1 MSDSSP
7 ILLIIDPHQSRFS
20 EENEHLVPSL
30 AYLQSRYSTAVVA
43 TRKGEGPLA
52 FPLATHAVRR
62 TRTLT
67 SAVGAV
73 SALRGLDCSV
83 RPVHVSAPDLDVDAL
98 TTLFEMARRKIGCML
113 LADLCGSYID
123 PEMLTAGLD
132 YIMQAD
138 GVQVV
143 RAVDYV
149 PRERPFLPAGDRDAL
164 ESLEA
169 QLVSGEGG
177 YDDLKRALEI
187 LTGSGDEVFAG
198 ARGLY
203 RPPPG
208 RAAAERRL
216 RSTVEGIDWIT
227 SASLYRIAAQPS
239 PGQQAW
245 TPGLLATELLA
256 RCMVASISADQ
267 VRRHFAVKESD
278 FGVANPLAR
287 PMPAEQV
294 AALPVSEP
302 DPSDAD

>member
-30 AYLQSRYSTAVVA
+30 AYLQSRYSTVVVA

-62 TRTLT
+62 TRTQT
-67 SAVGAV
+67 SAV
-73 SALRGLDCSV
+73 SALRGLDCSD
-83 RPVHVSAPDLDVDAL
+83 RPVHVSAPDLEVDAL
-98 TTLFEMARRKIGCML
+98 TTLVDMAHRKIGCML

-123 PEMLTAGLD
+123 PQMLTAGLD
-132 YIMQAD
+132 YMLQKD

-149 PRERPFLPAGDRDAL
+149 PRGRPFLPAGDRDAL

-187 LTGSGDEVFAG
+187 LTGSGEKVLAG

-208 RAAAERRL
+208 RAAAARRL

-227 SASLYRIAAQPS
+227 SASLYRIADQPA

-245 TPGLLATELLA
+245 TPGLLATELVA
-256 RCMVASISADQ
+256 RCMVESISADQ
-267 VRRHFAVKESD
+267 VRRHFEVKESD

-287 PMPAEQV
+287 PMPA
-294 AALPVSEP
+294 
-302 DPSDAD
+302 

>member
-7 ILLIIDPHQSRFS
+7 ILLIIDPQQSRFS

-30 AYLQSRYSTAVVA
+30 AYLQSRYSTVVVA
-43 TRKGEGPLA
+43 TRKGAGPLA

-62 TRTLT
+62 TRTQTL
-67 SAVGAV
+67 AV
-73 SALRGLDCSV
+73 SALRGLDCSD
-83 RPVHVSAPDLDVDAL
+83 RPVHVSAPDLDMGAVS
-98 TTLFEMARRKIGCML
+98 TLFEMAHRKIGCML

-123 PEMLTAGLD
+123 PQMLTAGLD
-132 YIMQAD
+132 YMLQKD
-138 GVQVV
+138 VVQVV

-187 LTGSGDEVFAG
+187 LTGSGEKVLAG

-208 RAAAERRL
+208 RAAAARRL

-227 SASLYRIAAQPS
+227 SAALYRIADQPA

-245 TPGLLATELLA
+245 TPGLLATELVA
-256 RCMVASISADQ
+256 RCMVESINADQ
-267 VRRHFAVKESD
+267 VRRHFEVKESD

-287 PMPAEQV
+287 PMPA
-294 AALPVSEP
+294 
-302 DPSDAD
+302 

>member
-1 MSDSSP
+1 MSNSSP
-7 ILLIIDPHQSRFS
+7 ILLIIDPQQSRFS

-30 AYLQSRYSTAVVA
+30 AYLQSRYSTVVVA
-43 TRKGEGPLA
+43 TRKGAGPLA
-52 FPLATHAVRR
+52 FSLATHAVRR
-62 TRTLT
+62 TRTQTL
-67 SAVGAV
+67 AV

-83 RPVHVSAPDLDVDAL
+83 RPVHVSAPDLEVDAL
-98 TTLFEMARRKIGCML
+98 TTLFEMAHRKIGCML

-123 PEMLTAGLD
+123 PQMLTAGLD
-132 YIMQAD
+132 YMLQKD
-138 GVQVV
+138 VVQVV

-149 PRERPFLPAGDRDAL
+149 PRGRPFLPAGDRDAL

-187 LTGSGDEVFAG
+187 LTGSGEKVLAG

-208 RAAAERRL
+208 RAAAARRL
-216 RSTVEGIDWIT
+216 RSTVEGIDCIT
-227 SASLYRIAAQPS
+227 SASLYRIANQPA

-245 TPGLLATELLA
+245 TPGLLATELLV
-256 RCMVASISADQ
+256 RCMVESISADQ
-267 VRRHFAVKESD
+267 VRRHFEVKESD

-287 PMPAEQV
+287 SMPA
-294 AALPVSEP
+294 
-302 DPSDAD
+302 

>member
-43 TRKGEGPLA
+43 TRKGAGPLA
-52 FPLATHAVRR
+52 FPLATHAMRR
-62 TRTLT
+62 TRTQTL
-67 SAVGAV
+67 AL
-73 SALRGLDCSV
+73 SALRGSDCSV

-123 PEMLTAGLD
+123 PQMLTAGLD

-149 PRERPFLPAGDRDAL
+149 PRERPFLPASDRDAL

-187 LTGSGDEVFAG
+187 LTGSGEKVLAG
-198 ARGLY
+198 VRGLY

-208 RAAAERRL
+208 RAAAARRL
-216 RSTVEGIDWIT
+216 HSTVEGIDWIT
-227 SASLYRIAAQPS
+227 SASLYRIANGPA

-245 TPGLLATELLA
+245 TYDLLATELVA
-256 RCMVASISADQ
+256 RCMVVSISADQ
-267 VRRHFAVKESD
+267 VRRHLEVKERD

-294 AALPVSEP
+294 AALPVSEQ

>member
-30 AYLQSRYSTAVVA
+30 AYLQSRYSTVVVA

-62 TRTLT
+62 TRTQTL
-67 SAVGAV
+67 AL

-83 RPVHVSAPDLDVDAL
+83 RPVHISAPDLDSGAVS
-98 TTLFEMARRKIGCML
+98 TLVEMAGRKIGFML

-123 PEMLTAGLD
+123 PQMLTTALD
-132 YIMQAD
+132 YMLQMD

-169 QLVSGEGG
+169 QLLSGEGG

-187 LTGSGDEVFAG
+187 MTGSGEEEFAG

-203 RPPPG
+203 RPPSG
-208 RAAAERRL
+208 RAAAARRL
-216 RSTVEGIDWIT
+216 HSTVEGIDWLT
-227 SASLYRIAAQPS
+227 SAALYRIADEPPS
-239 PGQQAW
+239 GQQAW
-245 TPGLLATELLA
+245 TYDLLATELRA
-256 RCMVASISADQ
+256 RRMVVSISADQ
-267 VRRHFAVKESD
+267 VRRHLEVKERD

-294 AALPVSEP
+294 AALPVSEQ

>member
-1 MSDSSP
+1 MADSSP
-7 ILLIIDPHQSRFS
+7 ILLIIDPQQSRFS

-30 AYLQSRYSTAVVA
+30 AYLQSRYSTVVVA
-43 TRKGEGPLA
+43 TRKGAGPLA

-62 TRTLT
+62 TRTQTL
-67 SAVGAV
+67 AV

-83 RPVHVSAPDLDVDAL
+83 RPVHVSAPDLEVDAL
-98 TTLFEMARRKIGCML
+98 TTLFEMAHRKIGCML

-123 PEMLTAGLD
+123 PQMLTAGLD
-132 YIMQAD
+132 YMLQKD
-138 GVQVV
+138 VVQVV

-149 PRERPFLPAGDRDAL
+149 PRGRPFLPAGDRDAL

-187 LTGSGDEVFAG
+187 LTGSGEKVLAG

-208 RAAAERRL
+208 RAAAARRL
-216 RSTVEGIDWIT
+216 RSTVEGIDRIT
-227 SASLYRIAAQPS
+227 SASLYRIANQPA

-245 TPGLLATELLA
+245 TPGLLATELLV
-256 RCMVASISADQ
+256 RCMVESISADQ
-267 VRRHFAVKESD
+267 VRRHFEVKESD

-287 PMPAEQV
+287 PMPA
-294 AALPVSEP
+294 
-302 DPSDAD
+302 